1 MGKKL
6 KKAVM
11 VLVAVFALVTVAS
24 TIVNNSEFVTCGYVN
39 IDDENDKVEKQLL
52 EEFIQT
58 HHTPFSKTIIK
69 NDD

>member
-1 MGKKL
+1 MSKNYKK
-6 KKAVM
+6 KNK
-11 VLVAVFALVTVAS
+11 
-24 TIVNNSEFVTCGYVN
+24 IEDVN
-39 IDDENDKVEKQLL
+39 IDDENDKVEKQSL